1 MLSTAP
7 GLVADLISSIEGF
20 LGLFGVEL
28 ETARRQG
35 LRIVA
40 ILLLALLAWYL
51 VRLVSARLLK
61 VTDDGDDTTLSL
73 REKRA
78 QTVSGL
84 LRGVG
89 RLVIIT
95 FVVILILDTFM
106 NITPLLAGA
115 GIIGLAISFGSQSL
129 VKDVISGFFIL
140 MERQFDV
147 GDVVQ
152 LAGKSGTVERMSLR
166 MVMLR
171 DVDGSVH
178 VIPNGQIA
186 AVTNQ
191 TRGWSRAI
199 IDIGVNYGSD
209 VDAAIDVLADE
220 ARKLAAE
227 DAWAP
232 KLDGRPEILGVL
244 ELRENAVILRVQFR
258 TRPGKHW
265 EVGREFRRRA
275 IIRFDREGIRIPYPH
290 RTVHVRH
297 LDDQGTVTDDDIA
310 AAGGA

>member
-1 MLSTAP
+1 MIALAP
-7 GLVADLISSIEGF
+7 GILADLASTFEHF
-20 LGLFGVEL
+20 FGLFGIEL
-28 ETARRQG
+28 EIARRQAV
-35 LRIVA
+35 RVVA
-40 ILLLALLAWYL
+40 ILLMAVAGWYL
-51 VRLVSARLLK
+51 VRLVAARLLK
-61 VTDDGDDTTLSL
+61 VSDDGDDTSLSI

-84 LRGVG
+84 LTQVG
-89 RLVIIT
+89 RIVIVT
-95 FVVILILDTFM
+95 FVVILVLDTFM

-129 VKDVISGFFIL
+129 VKDVIAGFFIL

-152 LAGKSGTVERMSLR
+152 LAGKSGAVERMSLR

-186 AVTNQ
+186 TVTNQ

-199 IDIGVNYGSD
+199 IDIGVAYGSD
-209 VDAAIDVLADE
+209 VDAALEVLASE
-220 ARKLAAE
+220 AKAFAAE
-227 DAWAP
+227 PIWAP
-232 KLDGRPEILGVL
+232 KLDGRPEVLGVL
-244 ELRENAVILRVQFR
+244 ELRDSAVILRVQFR

-265 EVGREFRRRA
+265 EVGREYRRRA
-275 IIRFDREGIRIPYPH
+275 IIRFDREGIEIPYPH
-290 RTVHVRH
+290 RTVQVRH
-297 LDDQGTVTDDDIA
+297 FDESGTISDDDIA